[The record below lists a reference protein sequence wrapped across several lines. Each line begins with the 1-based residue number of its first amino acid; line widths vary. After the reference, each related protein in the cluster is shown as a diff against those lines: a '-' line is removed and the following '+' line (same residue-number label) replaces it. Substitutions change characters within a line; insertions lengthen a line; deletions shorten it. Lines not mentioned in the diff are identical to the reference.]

1 MKLAE
6 EVAFWK
12 ARYEESEAER
22 KQLFALIGRGIPKKP
37 SLDPVMSSTPEL
49 AVQEAEDGFISRMAD
64 DLVAQGVPRSVALQ
78 EAARVRLEL
87 GVPVMR
93 G

>member
-1 MKLAE
+1 MKLPE
-6 EVAFWK
+6 QVAFWK

-22 KQLFALIGRGIPKKP
+22 KQLLVLVTRGTPKKP

-49 AVQEAEDGFISRMAD
+49 AVAEAEDGFIERMAD
-64 DLVAQGVPRSVALQ
+64 DLVKSGVPKSVALQ

-87 GVPVMR
+87 GVPVTR
-93 G
+93 S